1 MQFKLNCNCLTLKI
15 LFTYSNSYPLLNH
28 LKISGEEDNIIQNER
43 TFTQAVSSKVYTSI
57 LHTLSKTH
65 NKSSNTPFWCNS

>member
-15 LFTYSNSYPLLNH
+15 LFTYNKSYH
-28 LKISGEEDNIIQNER
+28 LKISGEEENITQNER
-43 TFTQAVSSKVYTSI
+43 TFIQAVSSKVYTSV

-65 NKSSNTPFWCNS
+65 NKLSNTPFWCNS